1 MREKQQRRVCRSKT
15 RTLPLTLTDTAW
27 GRTSQGW
34 LGFPSSDHMELLLPL
49 DPAMRDVS
57 THHARARG
65 ASRDDELSFT
75 LFEARSINFEIVV
88 YSERMHVKCRLALSQ
103 LRGHGG

>member
-1 MREKQQRRVCRSKT
+1 
-15 RTLPLTLTDTAW
+15 
-27 GRTSQGW
+27 
-34 LGFPSSDHMELLLPL
+34 
-49 DPAMRDVS
+49 MRDVS

-103 LRGHGG
+103 LRGTEGNMAKKAKKAKKSKKSAKKKKK